1 MDGPALLPVRG
12 VTGAVRRLDAGSA
25 SAYLRLSTG
34 AGLAGMSAEAASVEA
49 AVRGIGW
56 DERAL
61 TWLDAK
67 WTDLAD
73 CGCGFDT
80 PDAYLDSESKQALP
94 PWVWLPTH
102 GGGAAEAREG
112 AALDVSCRLASPE
125 AEPPAALA
133 AALLERLRAAIALAA
148 EGGAAG
154 RVQSIEVLLV
164 SRCPRLPML
173 RLPRGLAD
181 LTVAAGGGGPAAEL
195 STLERAGLVVLP
207 SAVSPAD
214 VAALRELS
222 RRRVEALEARM
233 VREGHEQGLE
243 GGDYSYAEVCSRGKG
258 RWDMLLHAPPSDACD
273 VPELNF
279 AGQAAGAEPSDEALL
294 RRVAKGARWRGAVEA
309 ALGDDFEWQVS
320 LIVSRRGSPAG
331 HWHSD
336 GGHSRYTY
344 GADGEAVPLAYALC
358 AFVPLVPLSA
368 PRHVG
373 GGEGGGGEGIAGRAV
388 AHGLGCTAF
397 WPGSHRQPACLNLGA
412 AASTRLR
419 AVVSGAPLAAG
430 DALLYDYRTVHC
442 GSPNQQ
448 GERPILQFT
457 FCRKGYR
464 DRHRNY
470 GYEQLFYDD

>member
-279 AGQAAGAEPSDEALL
+279 AGQAAGAEPSDEALSGRALL
-294 RRVAKGARWRGAVEA
+294 RRVAKGARWR
-309 ALGDDFEWQVS
+309 
-320 LIVSRRGSPAG
+320 
-331 HWHSD
+331 
-336 GGHSRYTY
+336 GHSRYTY

>member
-1 MDGPALLPVRG
+1 
-12 VTGAVRRLDAGSA
+12 
-25 SAYLRLSTG
+25 
-34 AGLAGMSAEAASVEA
+34 MSAEAASVEA

-279 AGQAAGAEPSDEALL
+279 AGQAAGAEPSDEALSG
-294 RRVAKGARWRGAVEA
+294 RVAP
-309 ALGDDFEWQVS
+309 S
-320 LIVSRRGSPAG
+320 L
-331 HWHSD
+331 
-336 GGHSRYTY
+336 
-344 GADGEAVPLAYALC
+344 
-358 AFVPLVPLSA
+358 
-368 PRHVG
+368 
-373 GGEGGGGEGIAGRAV
+373 
-388 AHGLGCTAF
+388 
-397 WPGSHRQPACLNLGA
+397 
-412 AASTRLR
+412 
-419 AVVSGAPLAAG
+419 
-430 DALLYDYRTVHC
+430 
-442 GSPNQQ
+442 
-448 GERPILQFT
+448 
-457 FCRKGYR
+457 
-464 DRHRNY
+464 
-470 GYEQLFYDD
+470 